1 MGNNQQMNM
10 FEMLNL
16 IENSNKSGE
25 EVAKMLLQQNPQA
38 NQFLT
43 QVNNMR
49 GKKSMKEFTLQI
61 ARQKGIDTKKL
72 EEFARKMGGK

>member
-10 FEMLNL
+10 FDMLNL
-16 IENSNKSGE
+16 IENSHKSGE
-25 EVAKMLLQQNPQA
+25 EVAKILLQQNPQA
-38 NQFLT
+38 NQFVT

-49 GKKSMKEFTLQI
+49 GKKSMKDFTLQI